1 MMREVV
7 SLRGVRD
14 LPRLFTAAEHA
25 RAGGARRM
33 EYRNAVINKGTLI
46 RLSTHVQAMPG
57 ERRPLP

>member
-33 EYRNAVINKGTLI
+33 EYRNAVIN
-46 RLSTHVQAMPG
+46 
-57 ERRPLP
+57 